1 MEKAVE
7 RIGPLALSFV
17 FVGIVI
23 AFGSVILAEIGS
35 MDVIANNTNSTAAE
49 VIDATQGALGTFGSF
64 LGVIAVVALAA
75 IIFVLLRVFGGMGG
89 PSQAYA

>member
-7 RIGPLALSFV
+7 RLGPLALAFV

-23 AFGSVILAEIGS
+23 AFGSVILAEIGQV
-35 MDVIANNTNSTAAE
+35 DAVTDGSTADS
-49 VIDATQGALGTFGSF
+49 VITSAQDALGTFGSF

-89 PSQAYA
+89 QQGYM

>member
-1 MEKAVE
+1 MGMEKAVE
-7 RIGPLALSFV
+7 RLGPLALAFV

-23 AFGSVILAEIGS
+23 AFGSVILAEIGEVDAVS
-35 MDVIANNTNSTAAE
+35 DGSTAE
-49 VIDATQGALGTFGSF
+49 GVIDSAQSALDTFGSF

-89 PSQAYA
+89 RDGYM